1 MAEYLNHEAAGTSV
15 CNQKNRIK
23 THFAKII
30 VSGTSEKPCYDI
42 LYFDPT
48 DRKYHIGFGSYC
60 LDYVFKW
67 LAEEFEIEEAVPT
80 ADLDCEGCVWLN
92 TRHQQFDICEDTPFL
107 AEARLHQKIG
117 DDAKKWRFEARRL
130 PDRKITLVKR
140 VKYAGDVYSALVAL
154 GWDFDTAAAFLDCIP
169 DAK

>member
-1 MAEYLNHEAAGTSV
+1 MAEYLNHEAAGTGV

-48 DRKYHIGFGSYC
+48 DQKYHIGFGSYC

-67 LAEEFEIEEAVPT
+67 LAEEFEIEDAAHT
-80 ADLDCEGCVWLN
+80 ADLDCTGCVWLN
-92 TRHQQFDICEDTPFL
+92 TRHQKCSCCRRNQYIKDNYK
-107 AEARLHQKIG
+107 EAG
-117 DDAKKWRFEARRL
+117 
-130 PDRKITLVKR
+130 V
-140 VKYAGDVYSALVAL
+140 
-154 GWDFDTAAAFLDCIP
+154 
-169 DAK
+169 